1 LKTII
6 LAGGKSSRM
15 GQNKA
20 LLPIGGKSI
29 IKRLAETFTPI
40 SDEVI
45 IISNEP
51 EKYNELDLSIF
62 PDVKEFRGDGPLA
75 GIYTGI
81 NAANVDHCLF
91 LACDMPFASPK
102 IGGYLTQILK
112 NNGVDAVI
120 PSHEGRIHPL
130 FGAYHK
136 RIHSVVKE
144 NLLNGKRKMS
154 HLLNAVNAKIV
165 EKQDIPEE
173 LQKEWEYCFWNMN
186 TMEDYQKA
194 VELHK
199 KLP

>member
-1 LKTII
+1 
-6 LAGGKSSRM
+6 M

-20 LLPIGGKSI
+20 LLPIDGKSI
-29 IKRLAETFTPI
+29 IRRLAEKFTPI
-40 SDEVI
+40 SEEII

-51 EKYNELDLSIF
+51 EKYNELDLSIY

-81 NAANVDHCLF
+81 NAANDDLCLF
-91 LACDMPFASPK
+91 IACDMPFASPR
-102 IGGYLTQILK
+102 IGEFMIEELK
-112 NNGVDAVI
+112 SSGMDAVI

-136 RIHSVVKE
+136 KINPVVKE
-144 NLLNGKRKMS
+144 NLFNEKRKML
-154 HLLNAVNAKIV
+154 HLLHAVNAKIV
-165 EKQDIPEE
+165 EKQDIPKE
-173 LQKEWEYCFWNMN
+173 LQQEWEYCFWNMN

-194 VELHK
+194 VELYK